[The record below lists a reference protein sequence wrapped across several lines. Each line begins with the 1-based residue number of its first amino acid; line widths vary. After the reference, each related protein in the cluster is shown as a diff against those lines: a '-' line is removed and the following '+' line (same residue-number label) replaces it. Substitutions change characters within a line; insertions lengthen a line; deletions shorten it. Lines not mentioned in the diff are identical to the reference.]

1 MGLPLCLGMLAGDQ
15 GQDFLGEGDDNAAGQ
30 GQETVGT
37 LGGIMGLQGQADLDD
52 APAQQDQTDG
62 ADQAEDEL
70 RQIVHDGQG
79 IAASGSSGSSQ
90 GEHTGNSQHSKCV
103 VAEAALN
110 LAGDGELF
118 DGGLFVFLEQFHG
131 FLSPF

>member
-1 MGLPLCLGMLAGDQ
+1 
-15 GQDFLGEGDDNAAGQ
+15 
-30 GQETVGT
+30 
-37 LGGIMGLQGQADLDD
+37 MGLQGQANLDN

-70 RQIVHDGQG
+70 RQVVHDSQG
-79 IAASGSSGSSQ
+79 IASGGSGRQRQSDD
-90 GEHTGNSQHSKCV
+90 TGDGQHGHGI

-118 DGGLFVFLEQFHG
+118 GVGLFVFLEQFHG
-131 FLSPF
+131 FLSPS